1 MERIRTLLEV
11 VRNLLE
17 VSEEVDCF
25 LESSF
30 EKSERFLCSSLVL
43 TNLSS
48 LISHIESHLVVLEW
62 ISLPT
67 SSRRRVILNLL
78 AALEVRDPN
87 ARLRASRALLYLLQ
101 GAFGD
106 TVGPEHQ
113 MQWMMENARMVR
125 GAGGTEEC
133 YNACKIASWKH
144 DYLR

>member
-1 MERIRTLLEV
+1 MKKTIAFWRSLSKRA
-11 VRNLLE
+11 
-17 VSEEVDCF
+17 
-25 LESSF
+25 
-30 EKSERFLCSSLVL
+30 KKFLCSSLFL

-48 LISHIESHLVVLEW
+48 LISHIESYPIVSEW